1 MSPAEEDIRRP
12 RTEVEEAE
20 AAAEQ
25 AQEEAQQ
32 SAEDAQEA
40 RAEAEDARGSA
51 ARAAGRAE
59 QSAARAAHHEL
70 SVEEESEDFL
80 RDRLPEAGSENAFG
94 EPGQPLKHH
103 SPFFI
108 GFMGAVG
115 ALLAIWLGQQILSI
129 SSVLILIVVAMFLA
143 VGLNPSVE
151 FFLRHGL
158 KRSWAVLL
166 VTAAVI
172 VALALFILAIVPVIT
187 DQVTT
192 LTQRAPD
199 WFDQFQKNRTIQ
211 DLDQR
216 YGLLDKAQQTI
227 SDGKWANKV
236 FGGVLGVGL
245 AVLSAIANTFIV
257 IVLTLYFL
265 ASLPTIKRFAYRF
278 APASRRERVT
288 FLGDQILANV
298 GGYVSG
304 AFLVAL
310 AAGISSLVF
319 LMIIGLGEY
328 AVALAVVVML
338 LDVIPMIGATLG
350 AVIVTAIGFAT
361 EPKIGLACLIFYVL
375 YQQFENYVIYPR
387 VMARSV
393 DIPGSLIVIAALVGA
408 ALLGVIGALLA
419 IPTAAA
425 VQLILKEVLLRRQDA
440 K

>member
-1 MSPAEEDIRRP
+1 MSPTEDEVRRL
-12 RTEVEEAE
+12 RDEVEK
-20 AAAEQ
+20 AEQ
-25 AQEEAQQ
+25 AAEEAR
-32 SAEDAQEA
+32 EDAEEA
-40 RAEAEDARGSA
+40 REGAERARGEAVESA
-51 ARAAGRAE
+51 DRAE
-59 QSAARAAHHEL
+59 QSAGNVHGHEL
-70 SVEEESEDFL
+70 SSEERSEEFL
-80 RDRLPEAGSENAFG
+80 RDRVPDEDPEHAFG
-94 EPGQPLKHH
+94 QPGRPLKRH
-103 SPFFI
+103 SPFYW

-129 SSVLILIVVAMFLA
+129 SSVLVLIVVAMFLA
-143 VGLNPSVE
+143 VGLNPAVE

-158 KRSWAVLL
+158 KRPWAVLL
-166 VTAAVI
+166 VIVGVI
-172 VALALFILAIVPVIT
+172 LALALFVFAIIPVIT

-192 LTQRAPD
+192 LTQRAPE
-199 WFDQFQKNRTIQ
+199 WYEQFRQNQTLR

-216 YGLLDKAQQTI
+216 YELIDKAKSALQ
-227 SDGKWANKV
+227 DGKWANSV

-257 IVLTLYFL
+257 LVLMLYFL
-265 ASLPTIKRFAYRF
+265 ASLPSIKRFAYRF

-288 FLGDQILANV
+288 YLGDQILANV

-304 AFLVAL
+304 AFLVAM
-310 AAGISSLVF
+310 AAGISSLIF
-319 LMIIGLGEY
+319 LFVIGLGEY
-328 AVALAVVVML
+328 AVALSVVVAL

-350 AVIVTAIGFAT
+350 AVVVTAIGFAT
-361 EPKIGLACLIFYVL
+361 DPRIGLACLIFYIL

-440 K
+440 R